1 MRVQLLR
8 RTVLGLLCPIGIA
21 IVVGLGAASD
31 SASSDGASSDG
42 HAIEGTARDGVAA
55 IESDGAVTHL
65 VRPGQ
70 VKPVPG
76 PDAWFTGSAVI
87 TPVFSATEET
97 PNGCAYVAFEPGA
110 RSAWHTHPAGQLL
123 VVTEGNGWIQQWGEA
138 KREIVAGDVIWTPPG
153 VKHWHGATA
162 TAAMTHVAI
171 QQAAGGDVVEWME
184 TVSDEQYLGP
194 RGE

>member
-1 MRVQLLR
+1 M
-8 RTVLGLLCPIGIA
+8 
-21 IVVGLGAASD
+21 
-31 SASSDGASSDG
+31 
-42 HAIEGTARDGVAA
+42 
-55 IESDGAVTHL
+55 HL
-65 VRPGQ
+65 VRPEA
-70 VKPVPG
+70 VALVPG
-76 PDAWFTGSAVI
+76 PEAWFTGSAAI

-123 VVTEGNGWIQQWGEA
+123 VVTEGSGWIQQWGEA

-171 QQAAGGDVVEWME
+171 QQAVGGDVVEWME
-184 TVSDEQYLGP
+184 AVSDEQYLGP
-194 RGE
+194 RGEEERTR